1 MKGGLW
7 ESTRDQ
13 GSSPTIKRGFLN
25 FFKGRGGSVEG
36 VDVHLD
42 CKRKKKQKP
51 TGKDEKHF
59 WNLTPYFLFQKF
71 KTDRLYD
78 PELIGAGWEV
88 PRNSLGI

>member
-1 MKGGLW
+1 MGEHARSGLLSNYKKGLPQLVQREG
-7 ESTRDQ
+7 
-13 GSSPTIKRGFLN
+13 I
-25 FFKGRGGSVEG
+25 VEG

-51 TGKDEKHF
+51 TGKDEDHF

-71 KTDRLYD
+71 KTDRLYY